1 MQPTQPTQA
10 YQIEDIYNWLLK
22 KVRTEDAEFLQRCLK
37 NREITGKIDHFELL
51 RLRVF
56 ESQFLVENKKDI
68 WSPLIR
74 TGYEAGETPVLGETI
89 SRPDPTAPKDPILV
103 MKTAEVGPSL
113 VESKEVKPDA

>member
-1 MQPTQPTQA
+1 MQPTQPAQA

-22 KVRTEDAEFLQRCLK
+22 KVRTDDAEFLQRTIK

-68 WSPLIR
+68 WTTHAPI
-74 TGYEAGETPVLGETI
+74 ET
-89 SRPDPTAPKDPILV
+89 KDPILV
-103 MKTAEVGPSL
+103 MKTTEVGPSL
-113 VESKEVKPDA
+113 VESKEVK